1 MDPNNQVT
9 ATVEN
14 GVAILR
20 GTVDTWYMW
29 QTALDQAIA
38 AGAREPHILIEVRYG
53 LPSGPHYYGPHDYV
67 PR

>member
-1 MDPNNQVT
+1 VDPNNQVT

-53 LPSGPHYYGPHDYV
+53 LPSGPHYYGPQDYV